1 MAAKIQEQLQKEI
14 DAFQKIQKDLQKL
27 VTGRQQLDV
36 QYNENKVVKDE
47 LDLVEP
53 DSNVYKLTGPI
64 LVKQDLSEA
73 RLNVGK
79 RLDYIQSELKRHEKS
94 ITDLQSKQEKKKESL
109 TKLQQQ
115 YQQLLQKQA
124 AK

>member
-14 DAFQKIQKDLQKL
+14 DVFQKMQKDLQKL

-73 RLNVGK
+73 KLNVGK

-94 ITDLQSKQEKKKESL
+94 ITDLQGKQEKKKESL

-115 YQQLLQKQA
+115 YQQLLPKQA